1 MPKKITKKQKNWWIN
16 NFCWLRKWCNE
27 RMRTTRITQAF
38 QIYISY
44 QTAITTV
51 PESGFVAHR
60 KGCWRGAELHFARQ
74 GQLFER
80 ACQTSPILAGA
91 MRIYISGHACRE
103 HVTYTM
109 DFLNLHAACITK
121 GDVVCVLIASGYT
134 RSLTPSDSTP
144 AVSLIAR
151 THIMSVYFLA
161 HIIQSQNKRHAKIS
175 LFGWEFLDD

>member
-1 MPKKITKKQKNWWIN
+1 
-16 NFCWLRKWCNE
+16 
-27 RMRTTRITQAF
+27 MRTTRIAQAF
-38 QIYISY
+38 QIYTSY

-80 ACQTSPILAGA
+80 ACQTSLILAGA

-121 GDVVCVLIASGYT
+121 GDVVCVLITSGYT
-134 RSLTPSDSTP
+134 RSLTPSDSTRRRFP
-144 AVSLIAR
+144 SSHAHNIILCQCTFWHTLFRVETRDAR
-151 THIMSVYFLA
+151 RY
-161 HIIQSQNKRHAKIS
+161 R
-175 LFGWEFLDD
+175 FLDEILDD